1 MSLFSRAARVPLAV
15 MDRIGSAEMT
25 ERLGLR
31 KPFLSVVET
40 STSSI
45 VKAAGK
51 LVSPVRLPRP
61 DQPRTGFDLTPTDEQ
76 TMIRDTA
83 RKFAD
88 VLRVAA
94 PHADANCATPPEVL
108 ARGHA
113 LGLAALSISSELGGL
128 AEARSPLTSVLVAE
142 ELARGDLSLALA
154 LLAPLGVVNALA
166 DWGTAAQQER
176 WLPRFTDEVFIPA
189 ALALLEPHADAD
201 PMQPRTGAVRSDG
214 GWKLHGEKV
223 MVPLAATADVLLV
236 AATILGRGPRLF
248 IVERGMPGLEMI
260 EQPAMGLRAAAT
272 ARVVLRGVRVGDD
285 ALVGDDAYD
294 HGAVV
299 DGARLAWCALAV
311 GAAQAV
317 LDYVIPYCNE
327 RVAFGEP
334 VSHRQGVAFTI
345 ANIAIEVEAMRL
357 ATWRAAA
364 LAERDRPFARA
375 AALAHRLCASRGMQI
390 GNDGVQLLGGHGF
403 IKEHPVERWYR
414 DLRAVA
420 VMEGAV
426 LA

>member
-1 MSLFSRAARVPLAV
+1 MSLFTRAARVPLAV
-15 MDRIGSAEMT
+15 LDRIGSAEMT
-25 ERLGLR
+25 ERLRLR
-31 KPFLSVVET
+31 RPFLKVVET
-40 STSSI
+40 GASTV
-45 VKAAGK
+45 VKVAK
-51 LVSPVRLPRP
+51 LASPVRLPRP
-61 DQPRTGFDLTPTDEQ
+61 EQPRTGFDLTPTEEQ
-76 TMIRDTA
+76 AMMRETA
-83 RKFAD
+83 RKLAT
-88 VLRVAA
+88 VLRAA
-94 PHADANCATPPEVL
+94 ASAADAGSAPADIL

-113 LGLAALSISSELGGL
+113 LGLAALSIPSALGGL

-154 LLAPLGVVNALA
+154 LLAPLGVVNALV

-176 WLPRFTDEVFIPA
+176 WLPRFTEDNFVPA
-189 ALALLEPHADAD
+189 VLALLEPHADFD
-201 PMQPRTGAVRSDG
+201 PMQPRTGAVRTDG
-214 GWKLHGEKV
+214 GWKLYGEKV
-223 MVPLAATADVLLV
+223 LVPLGTSANVLLV

-248 IVERGMPGLEMI
+248 VVQRNTPGLEI
-260 EQPAMGLRAAAT
+260 APQPAMGLRAAAT
-272 ARVVLRGVRVGDD
+272 SHLVLRGVRVGED
-285 ALVGDDAYD
+285 ALVGDDHYD
-294 HGAVV
+294 HAAIV
-299 DGARLAWCALAV
+299 DGARLVWCALAV
-311 GAAQAV
+311 GTAQAV

-345 ANIAIEVEAMRL
+345 ANLAIEIEAMRL

-390 GNDGVQLLGGHGF
+390 GSDGVQLLGGHGF
-403 IKEHPVERWYR
+403 VKEHPVERWYR
-414 DLRAVA
+414 DLRAIA